1 MKNFFLS
8 RKLPLLIINSASL
21 LSILLL
27 LLVSLLSI
35 YPSNTI
41 RFIDRLFVTDFIIE
55 FSNVS
60 SNGTFLYPS
69 FEFKNLK
76 IIQESQ
82 PIIDASLFKI
92 TISIPKSLVMLR
104 PEIINSK
111 ISDGKI
117 YYQDTSKNTSE
128 FVKINSNISFDH
140 NNIINGN
147 IHLIKNNVLGS
158 LFFSSKSGD
167 QRYLVNLPEN
177 DWLAFLPIEINA
189 EFKKFRFSINM
200 IGNDKNESLNSI
212 GHFRLISSDELLN
225 EPYKVNGD
233 FIQSYKNNISLM
245 SFKNLNKPFLNESNL
260 LSVDFTNEIIRLSD
274 LFLSKDLIKINALK
288 NISTISLKNL
298 TYIFN
303 SQSPFFSSAFSALK
317 IDNIYLD
324 SIENLSGIIL
334 ANKTLLQFKLEPSQ
348 ALLRTID
355 GSLFEMRASGDS
367 SYIFN
372 KKQLNTKILLEKNKT
387 QVEFHLL
394 NSSEGKYE
402 IDLIAE
408 DISSK
413 LFIALLP
420 KDLSDLKSNL
430 TNSLKSNSLNNL
442 IFSYKNGFL
451 DKSINYL
458 SGSISSN
465 NFNYEINS
473 TQVIQSNAFDLSLKD
488 GNISIA
494 LNLGKYNSIPFRTA
508 KIHIDPTSQAL
519 NYISEHELGDED
531 IQIKG
536 LTIQD
541 YLSEDGIVLP
551 IQSVGRVNIK
561 NFDNV
566 NFTKLSFN
574 NLDLEVSKD
583 IPLKNLEGR
592 IFISNFKNAYGSIN
606 GDGFS
611 QNFDAIVRAT
621 SLDDKPSLFLSTQ
634 LEIDMDKVLPSNDF
648 LWFTGKEKSKIK
660 LSFSPDN
667 SWRINIFSNLIDTKI
682 SSQIAYFKKPLGT
695 ALDTQVT
702 IHNIDNPNILIQN
715 NLFETL
721 ILFKEDQ
728 LSGYFKSGNYFN
740 KTIKSTTQFNKFKIY
755 IDIPELNFE
764 DLNFNQ
770 VNNSGSNTLSID
782 HLEFHFNKLM
792 LLGNTFNAQTGK
804 IKILGDATQLSLK
817 GNDLNGIISI
827 GNDGFTKVSLKDS
840 TIKYLSFQDRANSE
854 QLTNMRFVGE
864 DIDVNGIKI
873 NFFDFYILE
882 NSDVITINDIKV
894 RSKNINIQPLNQEE
908 KAYVSYNKKKDLYK
922 VKGIFELNKPSKDI
936 SRFIGYDFEY
946 LKSNMN
952 VEWISAKQLNNL
964 QGKLSFLVK
973 DLKLEQEVSNSVLL
987 KALGIFNLKSFFSTL
1002 SEIDLSDK
1010 NRNNLNINRGAGGF
1024 IFMSDRAR
1032 ISDPLFI
1039 ETNFAKM
1046 KWIGDIQKDRRK
1058 NLSDLDLFLEMRLT
1072 ISDNLPW
1079 YGAFL
1084 GGFPAVAGGM
1094 VIGSIFEKG
1103 INDISTINYQVTGNI
1118 DNPQLLRLE

>member
-8 RKLPLLIINSASL
+8 RKIPLLIINITSL
-21 LSILLL
+21 LLIFILLFI
-27 LLVSLLSI
+27 SFLSI

-41 RFIDRLFVTDFIIE
+41 RFIDRLFVTDFKIE
-55 FSNVS
+55 FSNVT

-69 FEFKNLK
+69 LEFKNLK
-76 IIQESQ
+76 ISQESQ
-82 PIIDASLFKI
+82 PIVNTSLFTI
-92 TISIPKSLVMLR
+92 TISIPKSLATLR
-104 PEIINSK
+104 PMILNSK

-117 YYQDTSKNTSE
+117 YYQDISENTSE
-128 FVKINSNISFDH
+128 FVEINSSISFDK
-140 NNIINGN
+140 NNVINGN
-147 IHLIKNNVLGS
+147 IHLIKNNVIGS
-158 LFFSSKSGD
+158 LFFSSKSGE
-167 QRYLVNLPEN
+167 QRYLLNLPEN
-177 DWLAFLPIEINA
+177 DWLGFLPIEISA
-189 EFKKFRFSINM
+189 ELKKLRFSINM
-200 IGNDKNESLNSI
+200 IGNDKNASLNSI
-212 GHFRLISSDELLN
+212 GHFKATSTDKQLN
-225 EPYKVNGD
+225 HYYDLNGD
-233 FIQSYKNNISLM
+233 FIQSYKNNISLI

-260 LSVDFTNEIIRLSD
+260 LSIDFSKEIIRLSD
-274 LFLSKDLIKINALK
+274 LFLSKDLIKIDRIK
-288 NISTISLKNL
+288 NINKIHLKNL

-303 SQSPFFSSAFSALK
+303 SESPFFSAAFSSLK

-334 ANKTLLQFKLEPSQ
+334 ANKKLLQFKLEPGQ
-348 ALLRTID
+348 TLLKTID
-355 GSLFEMRASGDS
+355 GSLFKMRASGDS

-372 KKQLNTKILLEKNKT
+372 KKQLNTKVLLEKNKT
-387 QVEFHLL
+387 QLELRML
-394 NSSEGKYE
+394 NSSKGKYE
-402 IDLIAE
+402 IDLIAK

-413 LFIALLP
+413 FFIALLP
-420 KDLSDLKSNL
+420 EILSDVKSNL
-430 TNSLKSNSLNNL
+430 TNSLKLNSLDNL
-442 IFSYKNGFL
+442 IFSSKSGYL
-451 DKSINYL
+451 DKSMNYV

-473 TQVIQSNAFDLSLKD
+473 TQVIKSNAFDLRLKN

-494 LNLGKYNSIPFRTA
+494 LNLGKYNSIPFKAA
-508 KIHIDPTSQAL
+508 KIHIDSISQVL
-519 NYISEHELGDED
+519 HYTSEHELGNED
-531 IQIKG
+531 IQIKEFKM
-536 LTIQD
+536 QD
-541 YLSEDGIVLP
+541 YLSKDSIVLP

-561 NFDNV
+561 NFANV
-566 NFTKLSFN
+566 NYTKVSFN
-574 NLDLEVSKD
+574 SLDLDVFKD
-583 IPLKNLEGR
+583 TQLKDLKGR
-592 IFISNFKNAYGSIN
+592 IFISNFKNAYGLIN
-606 GDGFS
+606 GEGFN
-611 QNFDAIVRAT
+611 QNFDAIVKAT
-621 SLDDKPSLFLSTQ
+621 SLNDKPSLFLSTQ
-634 LEIDMDKVLPSNDF
+634 LEIDMEKVFPGSDF
-648 LWFTGKEKSKIK
+648 LRFSGKEQSEIK
-660 LSFSPDN
+660 LSFSFDDG
-667 SWRINIFSNLIDTKI
+667 WRINIFNNLIDTKI
-682 SSQIAYFKKPLGT
+682 SSQIDYFKKPLGT

-740 KTIKSTTQFNKFKIY
+740 KTIKSTAQFDKFKIY

-770 VNNSGSNTLSID
+770 IDSSGPNTLPID
-782 HLEFHFNKLM
+782 HLEFHFDKLM

-804 IKILGDATQLSLK
+804 IKILGDTTELSLK
-817 GNDLNGIISI
+817 GNDLNGIISM
-827 GNDGFTKVSLKDS
+827 GNDGFTKVSLNNS
-840 TIKYLSFQDRANSE
+840 IIKSLSLQDRANNE

-864 DIDVNGIKI
+864 NIDINGTRI

-882 NSDVITINDIKV
+882 NADVITINDIKV
-894 RSKNINIQPLNQEE
+894 RSKNINIQSLNQEE

-922 VKGIFELNKPSKDI
+922 VKGIFELNKPSKEI
-936 SRFIGYDFEY
+936 SKFIGYDFKY

-987 KALGIFNLKSFFSTL
+987 TALGIFNLKSFFSTL
-1002 SEIDLSDK
+1002 SEIDLSDE
-1010 NRNNLNINRGAGGF
+1010 NRKNLNINRGAGAF

-1046 KWIGDIQKDRRK
+1046 KWIGDIQKDRRN

-1118 DNPQLLRLE
+1118 DNPKLLRLE

>member
-8 RKLPLLIINSASL
+8 RKLPLLIINITSL
-21 LSILLL
+21 LLILILLFI
-27 LLVSLLSI
+27 SLLSI

-41 RFIDRLFVTDFIIE
+41 RFIDRLFVTDFKIE
-55 FSNVS
+55 FSNIT
-60 SNGTFLYPS
+60 SNGNFLYPS
-69 FEFKNLK
+69 LEFKNLK
-76 IIQESQ
+76 ISQESQ
-82 PIIDASLFKI
+82 PIVNASLFKI
-92 TISIPKSLVMLR
+92 TISIPKSLATLR
-104 PEIINSK
+104 PMILNSK

-117 YYQDTSKNTSE
+117 YYQDIPENTSE
-128 FVKINSNISFDH
+128 FLEINSSISFDK

-147 IHLIKNNVLGS
+147 IHLIKNNVMGS
-158 LFFSSKSGD
+158 LFFSSKSGE
-167 QRYLVNLPEN
+167 QRYLLNLPEN
-177 DWLAFLPIEINA
+177 DWLGFLPIEISA
-189 EFKKFRFSINM
+189 GLKKLRFSINM
-200 IGNDKNESLNSI
+200 IGNDKNASLNSI
-212 GHFRLISSDELLN
+212 GRFKAKSADDQLN
-225 EPYKVNGD
+225 QSYDLNGD
-233 FIQSYKNNISLM
+233 FIQSYKNNISLI

-260 LSVDFTNEIIRLSD
+260 LSIDFSKEIIRLSD
-274 LFLSKDLIKINALK
+274 LFLSKDLIKIDRLK
-288 NISTISLKNL
+288 NINKIYLENL

-303 SQSPFFSSAFSALK
+303 SESPFFSAAFSTLK

-334 ANKTLLQFKLEPSQ
+334 ANKKLLQFKLEPSQ
-348 ALLRTID
+348 ALLKTID
-355 GSLFEMRASGDS
+355 GSLFKMRASGDS

-372 KKQLNTKILLEKNKT
+372 KKQLTTKVLLEKNKT
-387 QVEFHLL
+387 QLELRML

-402 IDLIAE
+402 IDLIAK
-408 DISSK
+408 DISSNF
-413 LFIALLP
+413 FIALLP
-420 KDLSDLKSNL
+420 ESLSDVKSNL
-430 TNSLKSNSLNNL
+430 TKSLKLNSLDNL
-442 IFSYKNGFL
+442 IFSSKSGYL
-451 DKSINYL
+451 DKSMNYV

-473 TQVIQSNAFDLSLKD
+473 TQVIKSNAFDLSLTN

-494 LNLGKYNSIPFRTA
+494 LNLGKYNSIPFKAA
-508 KIHIDPTSQAL
+508 KIYIDSISQVL
-519 NYISEHELGDED
+519 HYTSEHELGNED
-531 IQIKG
+531 IQIKE
-536 LTIQD
+536 LKMQD
-541 YLSEDGIVLP
+541 YLSKDRIVLP

-561 NFDNV
+561 NFANV
-566 NFTKLSFN
+566 NFTKVTFN
-574 NLDLEVSKD
+574 SLDLDVFKD
-583 IPLKNLEGR
+583 TQLKDLEGR
-592 IFISNFKNAYGSIN
+592 IFISNFKNAYGLIN
-606 GDGFS
+606 GEGFN
-611 QNFDAIVRAT
+611 QNFDAIVKAI
-621 SLDDKPSLFLSTQ
+621 SLNDKPSLFLSTQ
-634 LEIDMDKVLPSNDF
+634 LEIDMEKVFPGSDF
-648 LWFTGKEKSKIK
+648 LRFSGKEESEIK
-660 LSFSPDN
+660 LSFSFDN
-667 SWRINIFSNLIDTKI
+667 GWRINIFNNLIDTKI

-740 KTIKSTTQFNKFKIY
+740 KTIESTAQFDKFKIY

-770 VNNSGSNTLSID
+770 IDSSAPNTLPID
-782 HLEFHFNKLM
+782 HLEFHFDKLM
-792 LLGNTFNAQTGK
+792 LFGNTFYAQTGK
-804 IKILGDATQLSLK
+804 IKILGDTTELSLK
-817 GNDLNGIISI
+817 GNDLNGIISM
-827 GNDGFTKVSLKDS
+827 GNDGFTKVSLNNS
-840 TIKYLSFQDRANSE
+840 IIKSLSLQDRANNE

-864 DIDVNGIKI
+864 NIDINGTRI

-882 NSDVITINDIKV
+882 NADVITINDIKV

-922 VKGIFELNKPSKDI
+922 VKGIFELNKPSKEI
-936 SRFIGYDFEY
+936 SKFIGYDFKY

-964 QGKLSFLVK
+964 QGKFSFLVK

-987 KALGIFNLKSFFSTL
+987 TALGIFNLKSFFSTL
-1002 SEIDLSDK
+1002 SEIDLSDE
-1010 NRNNLNINRGAGGF
+1010 NRKNLNINRGAGAF

-1046 KWIGDIQKDRRK
+1046 KWIGDIQKDRRN

-1118 DNPQLLRLE
+1118 NNPKLLRLE